1 MKLLT
6 AAVFAIIFLYS
17 ADQLVYGGRHTTV
30 VTALLRQVGSLLGAH
45 AQKDRFI
52 AVPTKMSRS

>member
-1 MKLLT
+1 MKLFSA
-6 AAVFAIIFLYS
+6 AAVAIIILYV

-45 AQKDRFI
+45 A
-52 AVPTKMSRS
+52 